1 MESLG
6 LRSLTKQ
13 TIATAGKSITG
24 DGTPVDP
31 LQLVN
36 DEINPG
42 NSEYYGTDASG
53 IKGFFPIG
61 GAGGTPSDLPALP
74 LGVSGA
80 PGVSTELS
88 RYDHVHPYP
97 TPTQIGAQTSSANLT
112 AFAVYVPGDFAFAAT
127 SITAGTGLTG
137 GGDLSANRTISV
149 VNDTTI
155 QQIQVLN
162 AGTTVGARSMLNFIG
177 GGTLTVATSANP
189 SGNRIDVLL
198 SATGGAGGTNLGVA
212 NITATTL
219 DITSDTGSDATVPA
233 ATSIAAGLLT
243 ATLKSQYD
251 NNVPQIRTLTAG
263 TGLTGGGDL
272 TTNRSFAVVNDTTIQ
287 QIQVLN
293 AGTTVG
299 ARSMLNITAGGAIQ
313 VATSANPAGNRID
326 INVSAP
332 VVNTALFALAATSIV
347 AGTGLTGG
355 GDLSANRTISV
366 VNDTTI
372 QQIQVLNAGTTVGA
386 RSMLNFISGG
396 SLAIS
401 TSANPSGNRVD
412 VLISAA
418 TGGSSTPLSNTPAVS
433 LGTTASAGV
442 ATEAS
447 RQDHVHPMP
456 SAGDVGAQ
464 PANSNL
470 SALSGVSGSSEGFAY
485 FSSPTAMSVAPSLPF
500 GRGFLN
506 ILNTGAART
515 YIGAAEAA
523 VSIIA
528 GTGLTGG
535 GDLTTSRT
543 LAVVPDSTVQRVQ
556 VQKAGVTTGERPFL
570 NFTEGGAVQ
579 VNVSANP
586 SGNRIDINVSAPIV
600 NTALFALAATSIV
613 AGTGLTGGGD
623 LSANRTISV
632 VNDTTIQQ
640 IQVLNAG
647 TTVGARSM
655 LNIIGSGAIQVST
668 SANPSSNRIDIT
680 VSAPS
685 GGSVPSYLYT
695 NILTFVVD
703 GGVSAVT
710 TGIKGD
716 IWVPFTC
723 SVSEWTLLADQTGS
737 IQWDIW
743 SVPYSNY
750 PASVGNTI
758 TGSAKP
764 LISSGIK
771 GQSTTLT
778 GWGTSIASGSTLRFN
793 IDSCTSIQRCTL
805 VLRVDKK

>member
-53 IKGFFPIG
+53 VKGFFPIG
-61 GAGGTPSDLPALP
+61 GAGGTPSDIPALP

-155 QQIQVLN
+155 QQVQVLN
-162 AGTTVGARSMLNFIG
+162 AGTTVGARSMINF
-177 GGTLTVATSANP
+177 
-189 SGNRIDVLL
+189 
-198 SATGGAGGTNLGVA
+198 
-212 NITATTL
+212 
-219 DITSDTGSDATVPA
+219 VP
-233 ATSIAAGLLT
+233 
-243 ATLKSQYD
+243 
-251 NNVPQIRTLTAG
+251 
-263 TGLTGGGDL
+263 
-272 TTNRSFAVVNDTTIQ
+272 
-287 QIQVLN
+287 
-293 AGTTVG
+293 
-299 ARSMLNITAGGAIQ
+299 
-313 VATSANPAGNRID
+313 
-326 INVSAP
+326 
-332 VVNTALFALAATSIV
+332 
-347 AGTGLTGG
+347 
-355 GDLSANRTISV
+355 
-366 VNDTTI
+366 
-372 QQIQVLNAGTTVGA
+372 
-386 RSMLNFISGG
+386 GG

-401 TSANPSGNRVD
+401 TSANPSGNRID

-433 LGTTASAGV
+433 LGTASAGV

-464 PANSNL
+464 SANSNL

-485 FSSPTAMSVAPSLPF
+485 FSSPTAMSVTPSLPF

-535 GDLTTSRT
+535 GDLTASRT

-556 VQKAGVTTGERPFL
+556 VQKAGVTAGERPFL

-586 SGNRIDINVSAPIV
+586 SGNRIDINVSAPVV

-623 LSANRTISV
+623 LSANRTIAV

-640 IQVLNAG
+640 VQVLNAG

-655 LNIIGSGAIQVST
+655 LNFIAGGTLQIAT
-668 SANPSSNRIDIT
+668 SANPSGNRIDVLISATGGAGAGTNLGVANITNTSLDITSDTGTDATVPAATSTAAGLLTGTLKSQYDNNVPQTRAITAGTGLTGGGDLTADRTLTVVDDTTIQRIQVLNAGTTVGARPMINFIAGGTLAISTSANASSNRIDVL
-680 VSAPS
+680 VSAT
-685 GGSVPSYLYT
+685 GGGGGGGITL
-695 NILTFVVD
+695 NKVVSQRY
-703 GGVSAVT
+703 VS
-710 TGIKGD
+710 
-716 IWVPFTC
+716 F
-723 SVSEWTLLADQTGS
+723 
-737 IQWDIW
+737 
-743 SVPYSNY
+743 
-750 PASVGNTI
+750 
-758 TGSAKP
+758 
-764 LISSGIK
+764 
-771 GQSTTLT
+771 
-778 GWGTSIASGSTLRFN
+778 
-793 IDSCTSIQRCTL
+793 
-805 VLRVDKK
+805 

>member
-1 MESLG
+1 VESLG

-53 IKGFFPIG
+53 VKGFFPIG
-61 GAGGTPSDLPALP
+61 GAGGTPSDIPALP

-299 ARSMLNITAGGAIQ
+299 ARSMLN
-313 VATSANPAGNRID
+313 
-326 INVSAP
+326 
-332 VVNTALFALAATSIV
+332 
-347 AGTGLTGG
+347 
-355 GDLSANRTISV
+355 
-366 VNDTTI
+366 
-372 QQIQVLNAGTTVGA
+372 
-386 RSMLNFISGG
+386 FISGG

-418 TGGSSTPLSNTPAVS
+418 TGGSGTPLSNTPAVS
-433 LGTTASAGV
+433 LGSASAGV

-485 FSSPTAMSVAPSLPF
+485 FSSPTAMSVTPSLPF

-655 LNIIGSGAIQVST
+655 LNFIAGGTLAIST
-668 SANPSSNRIDIT
+668 SANLSSNRIDVLISATGGAGAGTNLGVANIT
-680 VSAPS
+680 GTTLDITSDTGTDATVPAATSTAAGLLTGALKSQYDNNVPQTRTITAGTGLTGGGNLTADRTLTVVDDTTIQRIQVLNAGTTVGSRPMLNFIAGGTLAISTSANASSNRIDVLVSAT
-685 GGSVPSYLYT
+685 GGGGGGGITLSQVVSQRYV
-695 NILTFVVD
+695 TF
-703 GGVSAVT
+703 
-710 TGIKGD
+710 
-716 IWVPFTC
+716 
-723 SVSEWTLLADQTGS
+723 
-737 IQWDIW
+737 
-743 SVPYSNY
+743 
-750 PASVGNTI
+750 
-758 TGSAKP
+758 
-764 LISSGIK
+764 
-771 GQSTTLT
+771 
-778 GWGTSIASGSTLRFN
+778 
-793 IDSCTSIQRCTL
+793 
-805 VLRVDKK
+805 